1 MTHVT
6 YLTNSA
12 LYVFTTILDAFHK
25 AFWAVM
31 DVMIEARQQEIN
43 HDIAKRLW
51 MTEYRNESFDMVH
64 KAVRENNLE
73 SLGK

>member
-12 LYVFTTILDAFHK
+12 LYVFTAILDVFSK

-43 HDIAKRLW
+43 YDIAKRLW